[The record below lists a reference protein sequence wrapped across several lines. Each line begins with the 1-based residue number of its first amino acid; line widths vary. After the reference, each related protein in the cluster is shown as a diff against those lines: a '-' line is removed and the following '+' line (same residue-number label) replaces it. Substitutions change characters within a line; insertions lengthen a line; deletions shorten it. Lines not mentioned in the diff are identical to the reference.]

1 MNKSY
6 SLRFFGG
13 IWAFILALIVV
24 NIPWLINLSYYHE
37 LDPFAYVR
45 MLDIGGYENSLK
57 FDFSNIFSYVSNEW
71 LWRKII
77 IFLENFGF
85 GSETIFFIVLPLIIY
100 FLNFYI
106 LFEKKKLIYAWILV
120 HPLGL
125 MFYFNQLRMALAISL
140 VALLMIIPRNKYYY
154 LLFLPL
160 CLIHSSILIF
170 LIVFFTIDLI
180 LEKVNNNNVI
190 IFLLIFMGILLAY
203 ITGPMIEHILTSLG
217 DRRAEHYGTNEW
229 NSSLLSSLYWG
240 LILAIFVFCSVFYEK
255 KITFEVAIT
264 IVFTSL
270 VVISPFFVG
279 GYPYRFLTAIFLF
292 FIVSIKQLPKI
303 SRYAV
308 IFLLAFSFVYQGIN
322 ELNWMKSL
330 MEIF

>member
-1 MNKSY
+1 MKESY
-6 SLRFFGG
+6 SLKFFGG
-13 IWAFILALIVV
+13 IWAFILALAVV
-24 NIPWLINLSYYHE
+24 NVPWLINLSYYHD
-37 LDPFAYVR
+37 LDPFSYVR

-57 FDFSNIFSYVSNEW
+57 FDFSNIFSYISNEW

-77 IFLENFGF
+77 ISLENFGF
-85 GSETIFFIVLPLIIY
+85 ESETIFFIVIPLIIY

-106 LFEKKKLIYAWILV
+106 LFEKKKIIYAWMLV
-120 HPLGL
+120 HPLSL
-125 MFYFNQLRMALAISL
+125 IFYLNQLRMALAMSL
-140 VALLMIIPRNKYYY
+140 VAILMVIPRNKYHY
-154 LLFLPL
+154 LLFFPL

-180 LEKVNNNNVI
+180 LGKINNNNIV

-203 ITGPMIEHILTSLG
+203 ITGPMVGEILTFLG
-217 DRRAEHYGTNEW
+217 DRRAEHYSTNDW

-270 VVISPFFVG
+270 VVISPFFTG
-279 GYPYRFLTAIFLF
+279 GYPYRFLTAVFLF
-292 FIVSIKQLPKI
+292 FIVSISQLPKI
-303 SRYAV
+303 SRYTV
-308 IFLLAFSFVYQGIN
+308 MVLLAFSFVYQGVS
-322 ELNWMKSL
+322 ELNWIKSL
-330 MEIF
+330 MGGF